1 MGCNTRN
8 GVRARRA
15 SAALALI
22 VVVAMSLTASARVYT
37 LNESVE
43 IAITQNGSLGQ
54 AREDIASSGAGL
66 MSSWSGALPHLS
78 ANATHTKY
86 LNVIE
91 GVEADTDFTSGQIR
105 LSQTIFDGPTFA
117 RIAGAYHT
125 RDAAEHSFE
134 WTYRDVVF
142 GAKQQYYTLLKAE
155 KLQIVAEE
163 NLEFAN
169 EQLRKTESLFELG
182 SASRSDLLKARVQVQ
197 AAELTL
203 ITAQKGV
210 GMSRASLRLY
220 LALDPMAEIEVVDP
234 PEDQREEEV
243 MEFDLEE
250 AIARRPDMMAWEETV
265 TAAKRSLLA
274 SQAGWWPALNLSLSY
289 SRDPESIGDFFDQ
302 LRNDYTRSASVSL
315 NFPFFSGLSTKANSD
330 RSKAALRSLELAYR
344 DARLQAAYEIET
356 ARLTVLEKR
365 ESVEVAEEASA
376 SAEEDMRISE
386 ERFRLRAAS
395 MLDVI
400 DARVGFSTARA
411 ELVRA
416 LYDHEIAKADMK
428 RVLGL

>member
-1 MGCNTRN
+1 MGCNRLN
-8 GVRARRA
+8 GVLARRA

-22 VVVAMSLTASARVYT
+22 VVIAMSLTASARVYT
-37 LNESVE
+37 LSECVE
-43 IAITQNGSLGQ
+43 IAVQQNGTLGQ

-78 ANATHTKY
+78 ADATHTKY

-91 GVEADTDFTSGQIR
+91 GVDEDSDITSGRIA
-105 LSQTIFDGPTFA
+105 LSQTLFDGSTFA

-134 WTYRDVVF
+134 WAYRDVVF
-142 GAKQQYYTLLKAE
+142 GAKAQYYSLLKAE
-155 KLQIVAEE
+155 RLRFVAEE
-163 NLEFAN
+163 NLELAN

-197 AAELTL
+197 SAELTL

-210 GMSRASLRLY
+210 GTSRAGLRLY
-220 LALDPMAEIEVVDP
+220 LALDPLAEIEVVDP
-234 PEDQREEEV
+234 PEDEREEEV
-243 MEFDLEE
+243 GDFDLET
-250 AIARRPDMMAWEETV
+250 AIARRRDIMAWEETI

-274 SQAGWWPALNLSLSY
+274 SQAGWWPALNFSLSY
-289 SRDPESIGDFFDQ
+289 SRSPESIGEILDEI
-302 LRNDYTRSASVSL
+302 RNDYTRSASVSL

-356 ARLTVLEKR
+356 AGLTVLEKR
-365 ESVEVAEEASA
+365 ESVEVAEEAA
-376 SAEEDMRISE
+376 GAAEEDMRISE

-400 DARVGFSTARA
+400 DARVAFSTARA

-416 LYDHEIAKADMK
+416 LYDHEIAKADMR